1 MAGVVADARARGLKI
16 TPLCGYAAAWIRR
29 HSDEVDLLA

>member
-16 TPLCGYAAAWIRR
+16 TPLCGYAAAWLRR
-29 HSDEVDLLA
+29 HPDAADLLA